1 MTADKTERFLS
12 ALEIV
17 APSDSSGLR
26 IFKERMVSVCA
37 AKVTRSRRGVVFI
50 NSLVSIG
57 NGNRDGRRVALA
69 AINYLADVY
78 DITLMAEDG
87 VVLRDVGG
95 SSDKPDWLERSGF
108 VWPRGE
114 SCLFRLPQSLHRV
127 AA

>member
-1 MTADKTERFLS
+1 MATDKTERFFN
-12 ALEIV
+12 ALELL

-26 IFKERMVSVCA
+26 IFRERMVSVCA
-37 AKVTRSRRGVVFI
+37 AHLSRSRQGTVFI
-50 NSLVSIG
+50 TSLLSLG
-57 NGNRDGRRVALA
+57 GENRDGRRVALS

-78 DITLMAEDG
+78 DVTLMAEEC

-95 SSDKPDWLERSGF
+95 GSDDAGWLEKSGF

-114 SCLFRLPQSLHRV
+114 RCLFRLPQSLHHV

>member
-1 MTADKTERFLS
+1 MTDDKTERFLD
-12 ALEIV
+12 ALEIL

-37 AKVTRSRRGVVFI
+37 AKLSRSRRGVVFI

-57 NGNRDGRRVALA
+57 GGTRDGRRVALA
-69 AINYLADVY
+69 AINYLADVF
-78 DITLMAEDG
+78 DVTVMADDS
-87 VVLRDVGG
+87 VVLRNIGG
-95 SSDKPDWLERSGF
+95 SSDEPDWLERSGF

-114 SCLFRLPQSLHRV
+114 ACLFRLPQSIHRL

>member
-1 MTADKTERFLS
+1 MTADKTERFLN
-12 ALEIV
+12 ALEIL

-26 IFKERMVSVCA
+26 IFKERMVSVCTA
-37 AKVTRSRRGVVFI
+37 RVTRSRRGVVFI

-57 NGNRDGRRVALA
+57 GSNRDGRRVALS

-78 DITLMAEDG
+78 DVTLMAEDS
-87 VVLRDVGG
+87 VILRDVGG
-95 SSDKPDWLERSGF
+95 CSDEPDWLEKSGF

-114 SCLFRLPQSLHRV
+114 ACLFRLPQSIHRV

>member
-1 MTADKTERFLS
+1 MTVDKTERFLS
-12 ALEIV
+12 ALEAL
-17 APSDSSGLR
+17 APSDDSGLR

-37 AKVTRSRRGVVFI
+37 AKLSPSRGGIVFI
-50 NSLVSIG
+50 NSLISIG
-57 NGNRDGRRVALA
+57 SGSRDGRRAALA

-78 DITLMAEDG
+78 DITLMAEDS

-95 SSDKPDWLERSGF
+95 CSDEPDWLERSGF

-114 SCLFRLPQSLHRV
+114 SCLFRLPQSIHRV